1 MEIASKISAS
11 ILVRSRRVVEE
22 SQFDPKRPIP
32 ELTATAI
39 LSHALLAEKLPGEIQ
54 LLGVG
59 IELDDFSTGFS
70 WLSCL
75 QSFPGNKVKLD
86 RSFLTRML
94 ELPAKPAVIRAVPG
108 IGPRSWH
115 QNRGWKALT

>member
-39 LSHALLAEKLPGEIQ
+39 PTRCWLKNFLGKFNSLAL
-54 LLGVG
+54 V
-59 IELDDFSTGFS
+59 
-70 WLSCL
+70 
-75 QSFPGNKVKLD
+75 
-86 RSFLTRML
+86 
-94 ELPAKPAVIRAVPG
+94 
-108 IGPRSWH
+108 
-115 QNRGWKALT
+115 